1 VTSWTFLAALSWM
14 MGAKIGF
21 AVAAISLLTLVMVQ
35 FAALVALTAVTIPVF
50 FARAIL
56 TGSATAG
63 AFAAL
68 YAAGI
73 AVYSAAELGPTKS
86 LLLLGWLALASAMA
100 ARETMIA
107 PFS

>member
-1 VTSWTFLAALSWM
+1 
-14 MGAKIGF
+14 MGASIGF

-35 FAALVALTAVTIPVF
+35 FAALVALAAVTIPVF

-73 AVYSAAELGPTKS
+73 ALCSAAELGPTAS
-86 LLLLGWLALASAMA
+86 LFLLGWLALASAMA
-100 ARETMIA
+100 AREAMIS
-107 PFS
+107 PIS